1 MNRLRDPQWFLLV
14 AFLAILGGVPLIQT
28 LKELREEEAVRAL
41 ELFDQAPTS
50 AGLRSYERRL
60 EQANWVGQV
69 TRPWV
74 QYAQFAWLRDGG
86 SKVTI
91 GREGWYF
98 YKPGLNYL
106 IDGPQTSTAGSASS
120 GVMVTSSDPVG
131 AIVDYRD
138 QLAARGIRLL
148 LLPVPNKESIYPD
161 RVTERAGSMRQADAP
176 RTREIFARLRSAKVE
191 VVDLFEEFRSYRSGA
206 SGVEQVPLY
215 LAQDTHWSPA
225 GVERAARLVARRL
238 TELGWAQKGRVE
250 YEVRSTAVRRTGDLI
265 RMLQSPAIE
274 RAVRAEEV
282 VCQQVIRKDAGELYR
297 DGAEAEVLVLG
308 DSFTRIYQQDAP
320 MSAGFSAHLAREL
333 NHPVMSLVNDGGG
346 STLGRQELRANPAML
361 EGRKVVIWEF
371 VERDIGLGLH
381 GWQRVALP

>member
-1 MNRLRDPQWFLLV
+1 MNRLRDPQWFLLA
-14 AFLAILGGVPLIQT
+14 AFLAILCGVPLIQT
-28 LKELREEEAVRAL
+28 LKELREEEGVRAL

-74 QYAQFAWLRDGG
+74 QYAQFAWLGDGG

-98 YKPGLNYL
+98 YKPGLNYV
-106 IDGPQTSTAGSASS
+106 IDGPQTPTVGSAAS
-120 GVMVTSSDPVG
+120 TSLDPVA

-138 QLAARGIRLL
+138 QLASRGIRLL

-176 RTREIFARLRSAKVE
+176 RTREILARLRSANVE
-191 VVDLFEEFRSYRSGA
+191 VVDLFEEFRSYRSGV

-238 TELGWAQKGRVE
+238 VELGWAQRGRVE

-282 VCQQVIRKDAGELYR
+282 LCQQVIRKDTGEVYR

-320 MSAGFSAHLAREL
+320 MSAGFIAHLAREL
-333 NHPVMSLVNDGGG
+333 HQPVISLVNDGGG